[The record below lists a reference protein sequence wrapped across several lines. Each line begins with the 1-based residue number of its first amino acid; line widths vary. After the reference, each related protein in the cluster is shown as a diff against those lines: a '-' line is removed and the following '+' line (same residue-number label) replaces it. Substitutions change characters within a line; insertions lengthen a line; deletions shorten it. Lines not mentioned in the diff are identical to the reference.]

1 MEGGAGRG
9 RPLRGAVLPVPCGL
23 LNGARLAYERAG
35 AGLGKEGRGLNDD
48 RIVLLA
54 GMLAEPAMME
64 ALGLNAAGPAMDAG
78 TGLGSAWGRVSPAE
92 GAGGGCGPLVP
103 VVPNQ
108 ALHRYAEVMALAPV
122 PGPPGPV
129 LGLHAPGATSAL
141 GDDAADP
148 ALAAGIA
155 RAIAASAQPAAL
167 IRKRLP
173 LIAGWVASQ
182 RRAQDERGLPLPPGP
197 ADPDRLRIE
206 ERREPYAAYFS
217 VQELRLRHRLHRGGW
232 SAPMERAVFV
242 SGDAVVVLPWD
253 PVRDRVLLVDQLRA
267 GPAARGD
274 AQPWVYEPIA
284 GRIDAGESPETTARR
299 EAEEEAGITLGRM
312 IAVPSHYPSPGIMAE
327 YVYSFV
333 GIADLPDGIAT
344 VSGLDSEG
352 EDIRGTLLAREELT
366 RMALDGR
373 IVSGPLMILALW
385 LDRMAARLLADH
397 G

>member
-1 MEGGAGRG
+1 MS
-9 RPLRGAVLPVPCGL
+9 
-23 LNGARLAYERAG
+23 
-35 AGLGKEGRGLNDD
+35 DD
-48 RIVLLA
+48 GIVLLA
-54 GMLAEPAMME
+54 GMLAEPAVMK
-64 ALGLNAAGPAMDAG
+64 ALGLNAAGAAADDG
-78 TGLGSAWGRVSPAE
+78 TGLGAQSCSPSLKG
-92 GAGGGCGPLVP
+92 GAPGGCGPLVP
-103 VVPNQ
+103 VLPNQ
-108 ALHRYAEVMALAPV
+108 ALRRYAEVMELVPV
-122 PGPPGPV
+122 PGPHGPV
-129 LGLHAPGATSAL
+129 LGLNPSGAPSPPH
-141 GDDAADP
+141 DAADP
-148 ALAAGIA
+148 ALAAAIA
-155 RAIAASAQPAAL
+155 RAIAASTQPVAL

-182 RRAQDERGLPLPPGP
+182 RRAEDERGLPLPPGP

-217 VQELRLRHRLHRGGW
+217 VHELRLRHRLHRGGW
-232 SAPMERAVFV
+232 SAPVERAVFV

-274 AQPWVYEPIA
+274 AQPWVHEPIA

-299 EAEEEAGITLGRM
+299 EAEEEAGITLGRL
-312 IAVPSHYPSPGIMAE
+312 IPVPAHYPSPGIMAE

-366 RMALDGR
+366 RMTLDGR

-385 LDRMAARLLADH
+385 LDRMAPRLQA
-397 G
+397 GKG